1 MNETEKYNELDY
13 ARYQGGKKK
22 QPDYIVVFEEKG
34 KRRNW
39 ENALKAQK
47 EWGGLPIVVVNKDK
61 CLENE
66 RNKVQDLLTQFHETS
81 DTKVLEEA
89 IQKIRNNRQTNG
101 KFCEDINIE
110 EMKKQLGELQK
121 REEKTNEQVT
131 LEDLEENYE
140 MVDAMDRKKEASK
153 ISQIYTKLRQIQR
166 EGAGYEL

>member
-1 MNETEKYNELDY
+1 M
-13 ARYQGGKKK
+13 
-22 QPDYIVVFEEKG
+22 
-34 KRRNW
+34 
-39 ENALKAQK
+39 
-47 EWGGLPIVVVNKDK
+47 
-61 CLENE
+61 ENE